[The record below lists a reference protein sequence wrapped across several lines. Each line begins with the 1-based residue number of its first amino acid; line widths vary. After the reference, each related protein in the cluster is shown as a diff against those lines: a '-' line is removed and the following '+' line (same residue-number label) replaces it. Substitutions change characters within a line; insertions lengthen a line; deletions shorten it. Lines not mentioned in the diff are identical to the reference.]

1 MNYIL
6 DTCVIS
12 ELVKPLPNENVLEWI
27 EKQSEDN
34 LYLSVI
40 TIGEIQKGISKL
52 PESNKKTNLQTWLD
66 NDLKF
71 RFESRILPI
80 DEKIAKEWG
89 KIQGIS
95 EKAGNKIPVIDSM
108 IAATGLFHKMVIVTR
123 NINDMQI
130 SGLEIFNPWNFK

>member
-52 PESNKKTNLQTWLD
+52 TESNKKTNLQTWLD

-71 RFESRILPI
+71 RFESRILPV

-89 KIQGIS
+89 KIKGIS

>member
-52 PESNKKTNLQTWLD
+52 PESNKKTSLQTWLD
-66 NDLKF
+66 NDLKI

-95 EKAGNKIPVIDSM
+95 EKAGNKLPVIDSM
-108 IAATGLFHKMVIVTR
+108 IAATGLFHKMTIVTR
-123 NINDMQI
+123 NIDDMQI
-130 SGLEIFNPWNFK
+130 SGLEIFNPWNF

>member
-52 PESNKKTNLQTWLD
+52 PKSNKKTSLQTWLD

-89 KIQGIS
+89 KIQGVS
-95 EKAGNKIPVIDSM
+95 EKSGNKIPVIDGM
-108 IAATGLFHKMVIVTR
+108 IAATGLFHKMTIVTR
-123 NINDMQI
+123 NIDDMQI
-130 SGLEIFNPWNFK
+130 SGIEIFNPWNF

>member
-66 NDLKF
+66 NDLKI

-95 EKAGNKIPVIDSM
+95 EKTGNKIPVIDSM
-108 IAATGLFHKMVIVTR
+108 IAATGLFHKMTIVTR
-123 NINDMQI
+123 NIDDMQI
-130 SGLEIFNPWNFK
+130 SGLEIFNPWNF